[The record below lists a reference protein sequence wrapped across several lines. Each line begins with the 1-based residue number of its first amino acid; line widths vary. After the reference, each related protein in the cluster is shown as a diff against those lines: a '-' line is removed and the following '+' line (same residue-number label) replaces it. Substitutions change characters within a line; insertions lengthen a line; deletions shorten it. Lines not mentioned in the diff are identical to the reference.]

1 MSDLEEFENYFTNFE
16 KASIGRRLV
25 ASLIDF
31 IIYYFVCVFLAL
43 VLDNSSESVFSFHLE
58 GFSALMAFLIGFF
71 MAFMIGPV
79 FFMLIQTS
87 ILKGAR
93 AAIAFDLGV
102 ILGDISFIL
111 IAYYG
116 SRSLLEKITDDPRLF
131 FIGGLVLIIYGLI
144 TYFDKQNKK
153 EALEDAKT
161 VDVPI
166 KNNYI
171 KLFFKGYFL
180 NFINV
185 GVLAFWLG
193 TVLVIGPTLKMN
205 ESAIFWYFATII
217 LGYAVTDLGKILLAK
232 QLKNKMTPIVI
243 YRLKRIMGII
253 LLICGVFLMLKGFIP
268 NESIDELMH

>member
-1 MSDLEEFENYFTNFE
+1 MDIY
-16 KASIGRRLV
+16 
-25 ASLIDF
+25 DF
-31 IIYYFVCVFLAL
+31 K
-43 VLDNSSESVFSFHLE
+43 N
-58 GFSALMAFLIGFF
+58 AFLIGFF

-93 AAIAFDLGV
+93 AAIAFDIGV
-102 ILGDISFIL
+102 LLGDVSFIL

-116 SRSLLEKITDDPRLF
+116 SRSFLEKIKDDPRLF

-144 TYFDKQNKK
+144 TYLNKQNKK
-153 EALEDAKT
+153 EALESAQIME
-161 VDVPI
+161 VPI

-205 ESAIFWYFATII
+205 QSAIFWYFATII
-217 LGYAVTDLGKILLAK
+217 LGYAVTDLAKILLAK
-232 QLKNKMTPIVI
+232 QLKSKMTPRVI
-243 YRLKRIMGII
+243 YRLKRFMGIV
-253 LLICGVFLMLKGFIP
+253 LIVCGVILMLKGFIP
-268 NESIDELMH
+268 NEEIEGLIQ

>member
-1 MSDLEEFENYFTNFE
+1 MDIY
-16 KASIGRRLV
+16 
-25 ASLIDF
+25 DF
-31 IIYYFVCVFLAL
+31 K
-43 VLDNSSESVFSFHLE
+43 N
-58 GFSALMAFLIGFF
+58 AFLIGFF

-102 ILGDISFIL
+102 LLGDVTFICM
-111 IAYYG
+111 AYFG
-116 SRSLLEKITDDPRLF
+116 SRSFLEKIKDDPRLF
-131 FIGGLVLIIYGLI
+131 FIGGLVLIVYGLI

-153 EALEDAKT
+153 EALASAET
-161 VDVPI
+161 IVVPV

-180 NFINV
+180 NFINI

-193 TVLVIGPTLKMN
+193 TVLVIGPTLNMN
-205 ESAIFWYFATII
+205 SNSIFWYFATII
-217 LGYAVTDLGKILLAK
+217 LGYVITDLGKILLAK
-232 QLKNKMTPIVI
+232 QLKSKMTPLVI

-253 LLICGVFLMLKGFIP
+253 LIICGVFLILKGFIP
-268 NESIDELMH
+268 NDKIDNFIS